1 MASVENISTMDSFFK
16 EVYAEGIKNLVPDHE
31 MILKEIP
38 FVGNDSKNGGN
49 YIQPVVLTR
58 EHGISYLGNDESTSL
73 ASPVISVKKDAAVAG
88 AIKVMRTQVSGGAV
102 SRAVKGKRAF
112 VSATNWAI
120 ESLTKSMACKQESSH
135 WYGDGGFARFTA
147 TTSDLSSNFI
157 SIDAGQFAPALWIG
171 GEGMPVDIYSVSG
184 STEITK
190 VPNALVA
197 TSPSGATRSISK
209 VDFVNKRIYL
219 SDVTGLANATE
230 YFILPKGQKAYDSK
244 GMFQILKNAGSLF
257 GIDAATYPLWL
268 ANQYNVNG
276 NMNYAKVADAVSLAM
291 GRGLRGPIDLVVHSS
306 IFQQLFPDFLTLK
319 DTSITSSVPA
329 VTTGPVQAA
338 YTKNESKSAARQ
350 MNSASDV
357 RHVIHGTDKVTFY
370 VNGVTV
376 NVRSN
381 EYVLPSLGA
390 GIDMNEFMRVGSSE
404 IVAGT
409 PGEAP
414 DRVWFSRPDDNAVEF
429 RLFSDQA
436 LFTRAPSMSLLLW
449 GIS

>member
-1 MASVENISTMDSFFK
+1 MASVENITTMDSFFK

-31 MILKEIP
+31 MLLKEIP

-120 ESLTKSMACKQESSH
+120 ESLTKSMGCKQESSH
-135 WYGDGGFARFTA
+135 WYGDSGFARFTA
-147 TTSDLSSNFI
+147 TTADLGN
-157 SIDAGQFAPALWIG
+157 DLVTLVAGQFAPALWIG

-184 STEITK
+184 STDLDK

-197 TSPSGATRSISK
+197 TSPSGGTRSITK
-209 VDFVNKRIYL
+209 VDFVNRQITL
-219 SDVTGLANATE
+219 SDVTGMSDSTE
-230 YFILPKGQKAYDSK
+230 YFILPKGQKGYDSK
-244 GMFQILKNAGSLF
+244 GMFQILKNSGSLF

-268 ANQYNVNG
+268 ANQYDVGG
-276 NMNYAKVADAVSLAM
+276 NLNYAKVADAVSLAM
-291 GRGLRGPIDLVVHSS
+291 GRGLRGPIDLTVHSS

-319 DTSITSSVPA
+319 DTSVSSSVPA
-329 VTTGPVQAA
+329 VTTGPLQAA
-338 YTKNESKSAARQ
+338 YTKKESKSASR
-350 MNSASDV
+350 SFGASDV
-357 RHVIHGTDKVTFY
+357 RHVVHGTDKVTFY
-370 VNGVTV
+370 VNGVMV

-404 IVAGT
+404 IIAGT
-409 PGEAP
+409 PGESP
-414 DRVWFSRPDDNAVEF
+414 DRVWFTRPDDSAVEF
-429 RLFSDQA
+429 RLWSDQA